1 MKEAKEKSYIYEYN
15 KKQNAPNNKLSL
27 EKQGTDENGDK
38 QWNKSQQN
46 AITEM
51 AEKKAFDKYD
61 ADHPY
66 SKVTREK
73 TKEIKDPDDSSKT
86 IKVWDDDR
94 EKILKKYKDV

>member
-1 MKEAKEKSYIYEYN
+1 
-15 KKQNAPNNKLSL
+15 
-27 EKQGTDENGDK
+27 
-38 QWNKSQQN
+38 
-46 AITEM
+46 M

-66 SKVTREK
+66 SEVTREK